1 MEKCRMDS
9 AIDDERSFVKGSS
22 LGVGK
27 EIIYPERDHASAPC
41 LEKRVPENPWM
52 LSVRGQGGN
61 NPVEN
66 DHDPIANGFRKNLI
80 EILGLEI
87 VKTTRRSSSMTRRS
101 VSSESSKSQ
110 EESSEINRVSHA
122 AFKFGPIAA
131 AARPIAGRRG
141 RRIIRIRMRDRE

>member
-1 MEKCRMDS
+1 
-9 AIDDERSFVKGSS
+9 
-22 LGVGK
+22 
-27 EIIYPERDHASAPC
+27 
-41 LEKRVPENPWM
+41 M

-61 NPVEN
+61 NPVKN

-80 EILGLEI
+80 EILYGLEI
-87 VKTTRRSSSMTRRS
+87 VNTTRRSSSMNRRS
-101 VSSESSKSQ
+101 VSSESLKSQ
-110 EESSEINRVSHA
+110 EESSGINRVSHA